1 MFPKNMAFELVEFC
15 GSKALR
21 WIQRQMADPVK
32 DLLERA
38 AKRAERV
45 ALMDTCDVN
54 DEDEETRTS
63 TTGCVCKYAQIVIWH
78 HLGFDGHDFLKK
90 IFSSFV

>member
-1 MFPKNMAFELVEFC
+1 
-15 GSKALR
+15 
-21 WIQRQMADPVK
+21 MADPVK

-63 TTGCVCKYAQIVIWH
+63 TTGCVCKYAQIVI
-78 HLGFDGHDFLKK
+78 
-90 IFSSFV
+90 